1 MITKISMSRAEAA
14 HELMELARG
23 GYSRKT
29 TEALKLAVRSL
40 VKRHF
45 EFFALNRH
53 ILDLSG
59 ILRDII
65 ITDNHAK
72 FRANLIGILHLS
84 PQSSAHYIAFRNK

>member
-45 EFFALNRH
+45 DSMMNR
-53 ILDLSG
+53 SV
-59 ILRDII
+59 
-65 ITDNHAK
+65 
-72 FRANLIGILHLS
+72 
-84 PQSSAHYIAFRNK
+84 RNERRKTKTTL